1 MSYDGLIT
9 RAIVKELN
17 SSLID
22 SRVEKIYV
30 PNKSEVIFNLHSNK
44 SSLKLLISI
53 DASNARIHL
62 TKQIKENPIKA
73 PQFCMV
79 LRKHL
84 QGARILNIN
93 QYNLDRII
101 VFSFENLDDFGELV
115 TKKLVIEIMGKHSN
129 IILLNDTNK
138 IIDSIKHV
146 DNTISSIREVLP
158 AREYVYP
165 ENQDRYNFLGM
176 SMDEFVEIVG
186 SQIGSETATFPT
198 ILANTFVGFSRTFTN
213 NLCEHLKVKDKLTVS
228 ELQKMYSLL
237 RLMQSNIDKGLVEL
251 KAFDND
257 YHFDLDIFATHN
269 QEPLH
274 LSEYIDNFY
283 SNRESND
290 KLKSSKA
297 DLQREVQNHINKFK
311 KKLDIAEKALN
322 EAESLEKYKVFGDLI
337 SSNIYRM
344 TQGLKEITVENFYD
358 NNNPVTIPLKENFS
372 PSRNAQDYFKK
383 YNKLKNT
390 RSHAEEQK
398 NEYLQNLNYLETVHF
413 QIEECE
419 SQDDILEIKQEL
431 INEGYIKKDVK
442 PTKKVPQVSEPLKF
456 NMNNIE
462 ILVGKNNIQ
471 NDRLTLKIAKKSD
484 TWLHT
489 KQIHGSHVIIRSE
502 IVPDDVLE
510 YAAKLA
516 VEHSKAKGSKNVQ
529 VDYTLVKNVHK
540 PSGAKP
546 GMVIYTDYKTV
557 VI

>member
-1 MSYDGLIT
+1 MSFDGLIT

-17 SSLID
+17 TNLIGG
-22 SRVEKIYV
+22 RIEKIYV
-30 PNKSEVIFNLHSNK
+30 PNKSEVCMNIHNGKL
-44 SSLKLLISI
+44 SLKLLISI
-53 DASNARIHL
+53 DPTNARVHL
-62 TKQIKENPIKA
+62 STKEKDNPIKA

-84 QGARILNIN
+84 QGAKIINIS
-93 QYNLDRII
+93 QYKLDRII
-101 VFSFENLDDFGELV
+101 EIKFENIDDFGELT
-115 TKKLVIEIMGKHSN
+115 TKKLIIELMGKHSN
-129 IILLNDTNK
+129 IMLLNNSNK
-138 IIDSIKHV
+138 VIDSIKHV
-146 DNTISSIREVLP
+146 DNSISSIREVLP
-158 AREYVYP
+158 AREYIHP

-186 SQIGSETATFPT
+186 SQIGSETATFPI

-213 NLCEHLKVKDKLTVS
+213 NLCGYFNVKDKLTVS
-228 ELQKMYSLL
+228 ELQKIYSFL

-251 KAFDND
+251 KLFDKD

-283 SNRESND
+283 SSRESND

-297 DLQREVQNHINKFK
+297 ELQKEVQNHINKFK

-322 EAESLEKYKVFGDLI
+322 EAESLEKYKEFGDLI

-344 TQGLKEITVENFYD
+344 TQGLKEITVENYYD
-358 NNNPVTIPLKENFS
+358 NNNLVTIPLKENFS

-390 RSHAEEQK
+390 KLHAEEQK
-398 NEYLQNLNYLETVHF
+398 NEDLQNLNYLETVHF
-413 QIEECE
+413 QIDECE
-419 SQDDILEIKQEL
+419 SHDDILEIKQEL
-431 INEGYIKKDVK
+431 INEGYIKKEIK
-442 PTKKVPQVSEPLKF
+442 PIKKVPQVSEPLKF

-502 IVPDDVLE
+502 NVPDDVLE

-516 VEHSKAKGSKNVQ
+516 VEHSKAKGSKGIQ

-546 GMVIYTDYKTV
+546 GMVIYSDYKTIIV
-557 VI
+557 